1 MSGEHFYL
9 VYAHLLRP
17 DDALHTGDSVFRDD
31 PFHVDTTIGIMGDT
45 GGDYPCHLHFG
56 VLTEDPMEHGDF
68 EIGSA
73 NSEPFK
79 NGFSGYSAAHPSLD
93 CRDLSYRAALCFD
106 VKDFVVRT
114 GAIVAGSGVQEAFER
129 PGVFQSANQ
138 CIANLRGGQAFVTV
152 ARYSDVTGSWGYV
165 TLPSL
170 LGPNEY
176 LGNSSCSSAAPFAW
190 VPISAATPLSGLEA
204 EVSGTD
210 FAPLKIRYSDL
221 SDPGLAR
228 GWPSHSY
235 WTTGAD
241 PLPPSTTPACLEGW
255 LEIVMPSERFGGQET
270 GWICRD
276 SLELRGGYCPAAVA
290 GELQAPDSACTPT
303 DPPTA
308 PEATT
313 VGATDATQA
322 SVTLNASVD
331 PNGAMTATW
340 FEWGPTT
347 SLGFETV
354 HVSAGSGTTAISLSQ
369 TLSGLACE
377 TTYRFRA
384 QAENSVGPSVPGN
397 ILTFTTA
404 ACDGGGAQSVELI
417 RNGDFLANGQY
428 WNLSGNFQADQRFS
442 SYHFGP
448 GYAYLALPDGS
459 AGNGLYGTLYQQVSI
474 PADATSADLTFW
486 TKITTSEPTGGAAE
500 DFLNAT
506 LQSSS
511 GTFLASLREYS
522 NRDASSSYVKRTFD
536 LSNFAGDTVR
546 LHFLGLTNSD
556 TQPTAFRIDDVSLQ
570 VEVPAGTS
578 PTVVTSAPDQIT
590 ESSARLRGTV
600 NPNGLATDVWFDLE
614 AGDST
619 PDPDTEHFGIGSGTS
634 TRSISYS
641 VFDLECGTTY
651 WVEAIGSNSE
661 GTVVGAPRS
670 FQTSNCPGTPPRA
683 DTRPADGIEA
693 FSARLN
699 AEIWPEGSPTTAWFE
714 WGTTPTLGNAMNPQS
729 AGSVA
734 GTSTSIERTLTGLAC
749 GTLYYFEAHA
759 QNGAGVDDGATL
771 SFSTVACPGPP
782 ETSMP
787 LWVSRQ
793 GCAGPAP
800 AVRLEWDMPP
810 TADPIVQIERL
821 DVGYI
826 ATVDTRDGGPKYIVQ
841 SGLVPVGT
849 FEFRIHGTDSTVPI
863 QSNVAVA
870 YVYLA
875 DCDRQ
880 VAADELPHQP
890 LAQATAF
897 CEGGIPKI
905 LVEWT
910 PVLGAETYAVYRY
923 GALGPN
929 AVYEGVVATQLVDSP
944 LSAGMGANYQVRAL
958 NGVGQTS
965 ADMFGVLVP
974 GDICGAG
981 ASPGPFTVSVTQ
993 EPYCDGGYGRFN
1005 WARSTAANALANYRW
1020 FGFNNSELET
1030 FDDTHTSSTGNMTSN
1045 VGDFRRVVVQAESSS
1060 VPGQYREARSVA
1072 RILPADLCG
1081 AFANPPTAT
1090 ISTRKYVDATS
1101 AVVIGTVRPAG
1112 SPTEAHFEWGL
1123 TTGYGSTSPSH
1134 DFGRAPVQPSRIG
1147 ELFTGLSCGTDYH
1160 FRLVASNANG
1170 TGVSNDLLVST
1181 RACPPNS
1188 APIAAADEYW
1198 VDEDVELVVGAPGVL
1213 GNDSDP
1219 EGSPLVTE
1227 LLSVPSAGSLVAFDS
1242 GAFTYQPDPNFWGT
1256 DSFSYRA
1263 SDGLLTSSAATVTIH
1278 VAAVEEPPEIFNDG
1292 FESGDMAGWSLAV
1305 P

>member
-1 MSGEHFYL
+1 MEDLITNLKKSCRRWPDDCSGTLSLRHQLMAIASALPSFALLLSLSALCGVSPLLATEPIASFFCYPVSPIRQSAVPGDFECSVAPEQTINPNTTYRNAQGFLPPTGAHHLGDDWNGSEGGSGDLGDPVYSVADGRVVYVKDL
-9 VYAHLLRP
+9 GDGAPHSWGKVLIVRYQLQTGEVVYGLYAHLESFLVP
-17 DDALHTGDSVFRDD
+17 SFCHLIDSLDCEVQIGQQIA
-31 PFHVDTTIGIMGDT
+31 TIGDANGWYSIPANCDPPSALGC
-45 GGDYPCHLHFG
+45 GHLHFEIRKQF
-56 VLTEDPMEHGDF
+56 LYLDPEVIPGHGYIADPNNPF
-68 EIGSA
+68 VNA
-73 NSEPFK
+73 NYYDP
-79 NGFSGYSAAHPSLD
+79 
-93 CRDLSYRAALCFD
+93 
-106 VKDFVVRT
+106 T
-114 GAIVAGSGVQEAFER
+114 AFIELHR
-129 PGVFQSANQ
+129 ANQ
-138 CIANLRGGQAFVTV
+138 CVPPF
-152 ARYSDVTGSWGYV
+152 GS
-165 TLPSL
+165 
-170 LGPNEY
+170 N
-176 LGNSSCSSAAPFAW
+176 
-190 VPISAATPLSGLEA
+190 
-204 EVSGTD
+204 
-210 FAPLKIRYSDL
+210 
-221 SDPGLAR
+221 GLAVEDC
-228 GWPSHSY
+228 
-235 WTTGAD
+235 GA
-241 PLPPSTTPACLEGW
+241 
-255 LEIVMPSERFGGQET
+255 
-270 GWICRD
+270 
-276 SLELRGGYCPAAVA
+276 
-290 GELQAPDSACTPT
+290 
-303 DPPTA
+303 A

-313 VGATDATQA
+313 VAASDLTQA
-322 SVTLNASVD
+322 SATLNAAID
-331 PNGAMTATW
+331 PNGAATQAW
-340 FEWGPTT
+340 FEWGPTA
-347 SLGFETV
+347 SLGLETI
-354 HVSAGSGTTAISLSQ
+354 HVSAGSGTTPISLSQ
-369 TLSGLACE
+369 TLSGLQCE

-384 QAENSVGPSVPGN
+384 AAENAVGPSLPAN
-397 ILTFTTA
+397 ILSFTTS
-404 ACDGGGAQSVELI
+404 ACGSGGAQSLELI

-428 WNLSGNFQADQRFS
+428 WTLSDDFQADQRFS
-442 SYHFGP
+442 SYHYGP

-459 AGNGLYGTLYQQVSI
+459 AGNGLYGTLHQQVAI
-474 PADATSADLTFW
+474 PANATSAELTFW

-506 LQSSS
+506 LQTSS
-511 GTFLASLREYS
+511 GTFLAGLREYS

-536 LSNFAGDTVR
+536 LSNFVGDTVR

-556 TQPTAFRIDDVSLQ
+556 TQPTTFRIDDVSLL

-634 TRSISYS
+634 IRSISYS

-810 TADPIVQIERL
+810 TADPIVQIEQL

-897 CEGGIPKI
+897 CEGGIPKV

-974 GDICGAG
+974 GDICGVG

-1030 FDDTHTSSTGNMTSN
+1030 FDDSHTSSTGNMTSN

-1134 DFGRAPVQPSRIG
+1134 DFGRAPVQPSRVG
-1147 ELFTGLSCGTDYH
+1147 ELFTGLSCGTDFH

-1181 RACPPNS
+1181 RSCPPNGAPS
-1188 APIAAADEYW
+1188 ATADEYW

-1219 EGSPLVTE
+1219 EGSAIVSE
-1227 LLSVPSAGSLVAFDS
+1227 LLTLPASGSLIAYDS
-1242 GAFTYQPDPNFWGT
+1242 GAFTYMPNPDFWGM

-1263 SDGLLTSSAATVTIH
+1263 SDGALASSPATVTIH
-1278 VAAVEEPPEIFNDG
+1278 VAAVEEPPEIFFDG
-1292 FESGDMAGWSLAV
+1292 FESGDMTGWSFAV